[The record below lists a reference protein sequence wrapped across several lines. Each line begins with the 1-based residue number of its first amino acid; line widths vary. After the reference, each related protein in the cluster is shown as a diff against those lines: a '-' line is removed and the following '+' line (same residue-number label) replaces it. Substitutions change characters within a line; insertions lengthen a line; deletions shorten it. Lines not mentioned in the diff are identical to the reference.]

1 MRVLTVLFTLL
12 HLFCSSG
19 LFAQQD
25 AGGSTETASQS
36 GMSKEDK
43 IAALKTQGVDSASV
57 AAPARTDYEIALYNF
72 QKGFSLEEARDYN
85 GALAYYDTAIIT
97 DPNLIEAYIGR
108 GGIKFQKIEFP
119 SAMEDYNL
127 AIEISEKMVEMHE
140 YKSNIKTVLGDFQ
153 GAKIEK
159 SKVLGLKAQ
168 LAEAYFRR
176 GHLKRFMDDLG
187 GGCEDIKV
195 SKNLGNIR
203 AKTDFQD
210 ICQ

>member
-1 MRVLTVLFTLL
+1 MRPQRALFTY
-12 HLFCSSG
+12 LFVFISVAV
-19 LFAQQD
+19 LAQD
-25 AGGSTETASQS
+25 ASENQTDPSASQA
-36 GMSKEDK
+36 GMTKEEK
-43 IAALKTQGVDSASV
+43 IAALKAQKNDST
-57 AAPARTDYEIALYNF
+57 AAPVKTEYEIALANF
-72 QKGFSLEEARDYN
+72 QKGFALEESRDYE

-140 YKSNIKTVLGDFQ
+140 YRSNIKTVLGDFE
-153 GAKIEK
+153 GAKVEK
-159 SKVLGLKAQ
+159 AKVLGLKAQ

-187 GGCEDIKV
+187 AGCEDIKMA
-195 SKNLGNIR
+195 KDLGNIR

-210 ICQ
+210 LCQ

>member
-1 MRVLTVLFTLL
+1 MRPLRALFTFVILS
-12 HLFCSSG
+12 F
-19 LFAQQD
+19 
-25 AGGSTETASQS
+25 
-36 GMSKEDK
+36 
-43 IAALKTQGVDSASV
+43 SV
-57 AAPARTDYEIALYNF
+57 AAMAQDTAEKPAASEPQGAKTKEQKIAELKAKQGNDSAAAPLKTEYEIALYNF
-72 QKGFSLEEARDYN
+72 QKGFALEEDRDYE

-127 AIEISEKMVEMHE
+127 AIEISEKMVEMHD
-140 YKSNIKTVLGDFQ
+140 YRSNIKTVLGDFE
-153 GAKIEK
+153 GAKVEK
-159 SKVLGLKAQ
+159 AKVHGLKAQ

-187 GGCEDIKV
+187 AGCEDIKMA
-195 SKNLGNIR
+195 KDLGNIR

>member
-1 MRVLTVLFTLL
+1 MRILPVLFTLL
-12 HLFCSSG
+12 TFFLMNG
-19 LFAQQD
+19 LFAQD
-25 AGGSTETASQS
+25 AKDGQADMT
-36 GMSKEDK
+36 KEEK
-43 IAALKTQGVDSASV
+43 IAALKAQSGDSSTV
-57 AAPARTDYEIALYNF
+57 SAPAKTNYEIALYNF
-72 QKGFSLEEARDYN
+72 QKGFNLEDARDYN

-127 AIEISEKMVEMHE
+127 AIEISEKMVEMHD
-140 YKSNIKTVLGDFQ
+140 YKSNIKTVLGDFE
-153 GAKIEK
+153 GAKVEK
-159 SKVLGLKAQ
+159 SKVLGLNAQ

-187 GGCEDIKV
+187 GGCEDIKIA
-195 SKNLGNIR
+195 KDLGNIR

>member
-1 MRVLTVLFTLL
+1 MSYST
-12 HLFCSSG
+12 G
-19 LFAQQD
+19 LFAQEESET
-25 AGGSTETASQS
+25 STAPAAQS
-36 GMSKEDK
+36 GMSKEEK
-43 IAALKTQGVDSASV
+43 IAALKAQGGDSTVVSGPV
-57 AAPARTDYEIALYNF
+57 KTEYEIALYNF
-72 QKGFSLEEARDYN
+72 KKGFSLEEARDYD

-127 AIEISEKMVEMHE
+127 AIEISEKMVEMHN
-140 YKSNIKTVLGDFQ
+140 YKSNIKTVLGDFE
-153 GAKIEK
+153 GAKVEK
-159 SKVLGLKAQ
+159 SKVLGLNAQ

-187 GGCEDIKV
+187 GGCEDIKLA
-195 SKNLGNIR
+195 KDLGNIR

-210 ICQ
+210 LCQ